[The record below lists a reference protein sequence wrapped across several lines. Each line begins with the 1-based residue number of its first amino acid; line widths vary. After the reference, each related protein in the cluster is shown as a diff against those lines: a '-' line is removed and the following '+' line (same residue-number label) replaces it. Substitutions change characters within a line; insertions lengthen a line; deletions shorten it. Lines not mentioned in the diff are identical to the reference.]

1 MVRIMNEKAPTLSVG
16 LAVYNGE
23 KYLREAIES
32 ILTQTFAD
40 FELIISDNA
49 SSDGTQEI
57 CTEYA
62 SGDPRIRYHRN
73 ATNIGGANNENQ
85 TFRFSRG
92 KYFRWAAHDD
102 VCEPTLFEKTIDLLE
117 ENPDVVLCYCQSQAI
132 DAEGKP
138 LGIKSWNKASAPEPY
153 RRFAALIRYDHH
165 CEATYG
171 VVRSEVMRRT
181 RLQLN
186 YTDSDRTLLAELS
199 LYGRF
204 VEIPEPLFRKRFHE
218 GNVYDDWRGR
228 MAWFDEAF
236 ENKIVFPH
244 WLQFGD
250 YFVTIGRVPLSA
262 YQKARC
268 YAAMVPWFIL
278 YGKSMAKDVLVAL
291 KTILARGVAL
301 LSGRRKTSEQSAP

>member
-1 MVRIMNEKAPTLSVG
+1 MAENTPTLSVG

-23 KYLREAIES
+23 RFLREAVDS
-32 ILTQTFAD
+32 ILSQTFSD

-49 SSDGTQEI
+49 SSDRTEAI
-57 CTEYA
+57 CRDYA
-62 SGDPRIRYHRN
+62 ARDGRIHYHRN

-85 TFRFSRG
+85 TFRLSRG

-102 VCEPTLFEKTIDLLE
+102 VCEPTLFEKAVAILE
-117 ENPDVVLCYCQSQAI
+117 ENPDVVLCYSQSQAI
-132 DAEGKP
+132 DAAGKP
-138 LGIKSWNKASAPEPY
+138 LGITSWEKASGREPH

-171 VVRSEVMRRT
+171 VIRSEVMRRT

-228 MAWFDEAF
+228 MAWFDAAF
-236 ENKIVFPH
+236 ANKIVFPH

-262 YQKARC
+262 SDKMRC
-268 YAAMVPWFIL
+268 YRAMVPWFFR
-278 YGKSMAKDVLVAL
+278 YGKSMVKDVLVAL
-291 KTILARGVAL
+291 KTLLGRTLAV
-301 LSGRRKTSEQSAP
+301 LSGRRTGRERPVS